1 MYNLLFWQ
9 GGLINLEKR
18 RRVSGTSLSHLKYIP
33 FFILIFH
40 SRHKQRC
47 TDNVLSALHAC
58 VVGCVPRVCTVK
70 VNRAGWTYWYLFFFL
85 EHDMCIYLQGTFYNS
100 FVTVQSLALLLFG
113 RLCIHRGIRTACRSV
128 YGQTFLSLS
137 LQEFEVLSQIRVL
150 QASCSQ
156 YNLPHHPRVAAWLRG
171 YMLLTDQERWD
182 GERCLFSPRYR
193 KPRFKA
199 Q

>member
-113 RLCIHRGIRTACRSV
+113 RLCIHRGIRTACSLCVALFMDRRFS
-128 YGQTFLSLS
+128 LSLS
-137 LQEFEVLSQIRVL
+137 AGVWGPVTNPCAAGVLFAVQPAPSPQ
-150 QASCSQ
+150 S
-156 YNLPHHPRVAAWLRG
+156 
-171 YMLLTDQERWD
+171 
-182 GERCLFSPRYR
+182 RCLAAGIHAAHWPGEVRWR
-193 KPRFKA
+193 KVFVFPPV
-199 Q
+199 